1 MAKPDPAAKTIE
13 AGARYVLITECLQND
28 FFLNPECRLYLQ
40 DEAARRILLA
50 KDDQHAFPTTGAP
63 RWVPE
68 NLLDRG
74 PLGLFLQATLGEA
87 LAGRRDGLVH
97 VRSEERRVGKECRSR
112 WGADSERKKSRVT
125 ESSW

>member
-63 RWVPE
+63 R
-68 NLLDRG
+68 RSSSG
-74 PLGLFLQATLGEA
+74 S
-87 LAGRRDGLVH
+87 RRTRVCDLH
-97 VRSEERRVGKECRSR
+97 PCIRAFPQRRM
-112 WGADSERKKSRVT
+112 
-125 ESSW
+125 